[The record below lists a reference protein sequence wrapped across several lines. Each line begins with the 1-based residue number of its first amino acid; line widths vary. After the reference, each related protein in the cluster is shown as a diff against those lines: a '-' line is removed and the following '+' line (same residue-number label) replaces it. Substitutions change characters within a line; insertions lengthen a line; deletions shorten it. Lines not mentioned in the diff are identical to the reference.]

1 MKDKNTQLNE
11 LPDVL
16 TVMDLK
22 ELFGIGRVQAYELV
36 NTQDFPSKRIG
47 RRILIYKA
55 NLIKWLEQNTAS

>member
-1 MKDKNTQLNE
+1 MKGKNNKLNE

-16 TVMDLK
+16 TVKDLK
-22 ELFGIGRVQAYELV
+22 ELFGIGRVQAYELANKEDV
-36 NTQDFPSKRIG
+36 PSKRIG